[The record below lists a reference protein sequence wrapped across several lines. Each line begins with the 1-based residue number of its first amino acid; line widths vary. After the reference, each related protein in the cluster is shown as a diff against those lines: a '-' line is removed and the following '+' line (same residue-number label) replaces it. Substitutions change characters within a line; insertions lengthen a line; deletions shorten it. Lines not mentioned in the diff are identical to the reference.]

1 MSTSEPSV
9 FRQRHGR
16 RERPKREMSI
26 RAKRAKLEQLGYR
39 TRHLSSAEVDEV
51 LRAVEREQASGDWRS
66 KL

>member
-9 FRQRHGR
+9 FRQRQGR
-16 RERPKREMSI
+16 RVRPKRDISI
-26 RAKRAKLEQLGYR
+26 KEKRAQLERLGYR

-51 LRAVEREQASGDWRS
+51 MRAVEREQASGDWRS